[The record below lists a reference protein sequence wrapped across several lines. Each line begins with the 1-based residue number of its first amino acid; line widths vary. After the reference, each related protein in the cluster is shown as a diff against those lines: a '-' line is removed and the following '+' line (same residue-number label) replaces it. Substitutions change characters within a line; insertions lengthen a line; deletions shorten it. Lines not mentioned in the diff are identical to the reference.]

1 MAQISRGW
9 SKAAF
14 ILFLFSALLIG
25 HSLYVNLTRVE
36 PVELRFS
43 LTVDKAGSSY
53 RIQIA
58 GTRKLYSNE
67 FDFEGSRASFTGRID
82 GDRLT
87 VTGSLRHATKDETR
101 TFRAEGEISGKRM
114 VGLVLSD
121 TGSRIGRIEFTF

>member
-1 MAQISRGW
+1 
-9 SKAAF
+9 
-14 ILFLFSALLIG
+14 
-25 HSLYVNLTRVE
+25 VE

-101 TFRAEGEISGKRM
+101 AFKAEGEISGKRM